1 MPRMRTIEQAT
12 AELKAADPCT
22 AFTKTA
28 LRQLITTG
36 TLPSVRIGNKYL
48 VCMEVLESYLK
59 GVACA

>member
-1 MPRMRTIEQAT
+1 MPRMRTIEQAA
-12 AELKAADPCT
+12 AELKSADPRT

-28 LRQLITTG
+28 LRQLIITG